1 MHSHVVSRPPD
12 HALLAGTGCG
22 PGGQALW
29 LPGRAG
35 RCPVPGC
42 GTAID
47 TSRLMCRRDWYAIPK
62 PLRDRVWA
70 TWQSGR
76 GALGRDHREAVRL
89 AIAASQTARCAAVQ
103 GPVTSGSVAS

>member
-1 MHSHVVSRPPD
+1 MPGHVVSRAPD
-12 HALLAGTGCG
+12 QALLAGTGCG
-22 PGGQALW
+22 PGGQACW
-29 LPGRAG
+29 PPVRPG

-47 TSRLMCRRDWYAIPK
+47 TSRLMCRRDWYAVPK

-76 GALGRDHREAVRL
+76 GALGGDHREAVGQ
-89 AIAASQTARCAAVQ
+89 AIAASQAAR
-103 GPVTSGSVAS
+103 